1 MDNKGDDQNSSFPK
15 DHEEKTRLMSKIM
28 PQSPLISF
36 EYLVQNEL
44 QQEFINGVPIMT
56 HPTVNSNVKSTSMK
70 PGYQVFRPQQ
80 QQQQSTSKDNIEV
93 WLHGPR

>member
-1 MDNKGDDQNSSFPK
+1 MIKTFFK
-15 DHEEKTRLMSKIM
+15 DYGRILCQELDTQKM
-28 PQSPLISF
+28 PQSPLVSF